1 MPPPMNASLKGRL
14 RRLLLGPGAITA
26 AGAVGAANV
35 VLSVLALVW
44 SPPFLRA
51 VATSGLSVSTKI
63 LAVLGLQCVGGHAVG
78 HLVVRVSRGRSWT
91 AALPSLALL
100 ALVSAWIAVF
110 NIQVLLAPSFTFT
123 AGPVVMTNPYIA
135 VILTYLGCAF
145 VSFGFIFLNMRL
157 TRRDGDGRPGPPGQ
171 GLNEEEFA
179 MVASGVHGLFF
190 VALGVM
196 AGI

>member
-1 MPPPMNASLKGRL
+1 MNVSPMDLPRRSRL
-14 RRLLLGPGAITA
+14 ARITTAA

-35 VLSVLALVW
+35 VLSVLALLW
-44 SPPFLRA
+44 RPAFLQV
-51 VATSGLSVSTKI
+51 VATSDWAVSTKI
-63 LAVLGLQCVGGHAVG
+63 LAVLGLQCVAAHAVG
-78 HLVVRVSRGRSWT
+78 RLVARVSRGRSWT

-157 TRRDGDGRPGPPGQ
+157 ARVGDGRPGAPGRLS
-171 GLNEEEFA
+171 GEEFS
-179 MVASGVHGLFF
+179 MVVSGVHSLFF
-190 VALGVM
+190 VALGIM